1 MTLRVVGAGF
11 GRTGTYSLKL
21 ALEQLGL
28 GPCHH
33 MCEVRQ
39 NPDQP
44 PYWQALAR
52 GEAPHWDAVFAG
64 YAACVDWPAAR
75 FWREIAAHYPDAKVV
90 LSVRPAEAWIDS
102 VHATIYP
109 VMRDWAKLEAGAVR
123 DTREMANE
131 LIVEQTFDG
140 RLDDRDHAMTVFRAH
155 TQEVQRAIAPE
166 RLLTYEASQGWQ
178 PLCRF
183 LGVPVPDTPFPRR
196 NTTEEFKKR

>member
-1 MTLRVVGAGF
+1 MALRVVGAGF

-21 ALEQLGL
+21 ALEQLGF

-33 MCEVRQ
+33 MFEVRQ

-52 GEAPHWDAVFAG
+52 GEAVDWDAVFAG

-75 FWREIAAHYPDAKVV
+75 FWREIAAHYGDAKVV

-123 DTREMANE
+123 DTRAMANE
-131 LIVEQTFDG
+131 IIVEQTFGG
-140 RLDDRDHAMTVFRAH
+140 RLDDRDHAMAVFRAH
-155 TQEVQRAIAPE
+155 TAEVQRAIAPE
-166 RLLTYEASQGWQ
+166 RLLTYEAAQGWE

-183 LGVPVPDTPFPRR
+183 LDVPVPDTPFPRR
-196 NTTEEFKKR
+196 NTTEEFHKR

>member
-1 MTLRVVGAGF
+1 MTLKVVGAGF

-33 MCEVRQ
+33 MFEVRE
-39 NPDQP
+39 NPDQLS
-44 PYWQALAR
+44 YWQAAAR
-52 GEAPHWDAVFAG
+52 GETPDWDAVFAG

-75 FWREIAAHYPDAKVV
+75 FWREIAAHYGDAKVV
-90 LSVRPAEAWIDS
+90 LSVRPAEAWIES
-102 VHATIYP
+102 IHATIYP
-109 VMRDWAKLEAGAVR
+109 VMRDWAKLEPGPVR
-123 DTREMANE
+123 DTRAMANE
-131 LIVEQTFDG
+131 IIVEQTFGG
-140 RLDDRDHAMTVFRAH
+140 RLDDRDHAMAVFRAH

-166 RLLTYEASQGWQ
+166 RLLTYEAAQGWR

-183 LGVPVPDTPFPRR
+183 LGVPVPDAPFPRR